1 MSRLDGGTIRNFDFD
16 GICSKS
22 FVEDGAREADIGLG
36 AGRIGSKDGGPVE
49 VVVCKLANL
58 WSTASMGSPRS

>member
-1 MSRLDGGTIRNFDFD
+1 MSGLDGGTIWNFDFD

-36 AGRIGSKDGGPVE
+36 AGRIGSKDGG
-49 VVVCKLANL
+49 
-58 WSTASMGSPRS
+58 TGGSCSL